1 MTARFFIDSN
11 IVIYAESADGEKSA
25 KALALLE
32 GSPVIS
38 TQVINESISVL
49 VRKYSFTL
57 SDAYEVA
64 ESVMSLCE
72 VLPVDV
78 TVVNEAMRLG
88 KTYSLSHW
96 DALIV
101 AAALLAGC
109 DTLYSEDL
117 QHGQVFGGS
126 LQVVNPFL
134 S

>member
-11 IVIYAESADGEKSA
+11 IVIYSESADGEKTA
-25 KALALLE
+25 KALALVE

-49 VRKYSFTL
+49 VRKYAFSLTE
-57 SDAYEVA
+57 AYEVA

-72 VLPVDV
+72 VAPVDV
-78 TVVNEAMRLG
+78 AVVSAAMRLG
-88 KTYSLSHW
+88 KSHSLSHW

-109 DTLYSEDL
+109 GTLYTEDM
-117 QHGQVFGGS
+117 QHEQVLDGR
-126 LQVVNPFL
+126 LKVINPFL
-134 S
+134 